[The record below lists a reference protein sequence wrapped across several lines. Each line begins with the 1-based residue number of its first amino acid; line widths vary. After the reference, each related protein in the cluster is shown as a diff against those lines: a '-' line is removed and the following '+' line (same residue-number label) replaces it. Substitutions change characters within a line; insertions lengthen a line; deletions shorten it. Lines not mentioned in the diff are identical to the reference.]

1 MSQTTVTAVTKD
13 VTRFFTAT
21 TDVVVVVNHAGK
33 QTTVTLDVNAITQE
47 GSASPA
53 GVELDVLVRSSN
65 RKAMRLVGTL
75 EREEGA

>member
-13 VTRFFTAT
+13 VSRFFTTT

-33 QTTVTLDVNAITQE
+33 QTTVTMDVNALTQE

-75 EREEGA
+75 ELEE

>member
-1 MSQTTVTAVTKD
+1 MSETTVSAATKD

-21 TDVVVVVNHAGK
+21 TDVVVVVNHGGK
-33 QTTVTLDVNAITQE
+33 QTTVTMDVNALTLA

-65 RKAMRLVGTL
+65 RKAMCLVGSL
-75 EREEGA
+75 EREEGE